1 MADRLDGQLVQTATV
16 EQQRNISR
24 MDTMAN
30 NDSNIVQTLA
40 FISMSRSRRLY
51 LAPRLN
57 FDDTRQQE
65 QMHNGKGRGFPDG
78 REDAVKPEAI
88 SILHD
93 VPFQLGQEI
102 SVCACADITPDHG
115 HARQRIL
122 QEADPSPVHNRS
134 PSGMMGRLPF
144 QKQRKYVFLWFS
156 LRRTAVAAGA
166 TSLPGNGTTFCAFN
180 DATSRTAG
188 VLKPSAGPHP
198 HGLFSGTKHARL
210 RVGAKVMLQRGTPR
224 IMPACSASSRASPA
238 AGGCAFSLEAGR
250 TGWMAG
256 IVVRPN
262 LGGTAPAKT
271 ETVDDRWG
279 WYALTQLQYLIMGGG
294 LLLPPP
300 LRPGKPKIIIGHS
313 PLQAQTQTQTHC
325 TALQQ
330 GRATAAP
337 RLTRPG
343 CQLERAH
350 HLSPA
355 AVPAPL
361 VPPPKHPGSWWGPVH
376 PLCPWTGPLLVPP
389 FGCMLQDARRTPLD
403 SPRSACNSPKGPTEL
418 DRSILVLQNEHT
430 SAGTK
435 GVGGAGKTFHRPRRI
450 APSPEKE

>member
-93 VPFQLGQEI
+93 VPFQRGQEI
-102 SVCACADITPDHG
+102 SLFAASRPDHG

-122 QEADPSPVHNRS
+122 QEADPSPVHNLS

-180 DATSRTAG
+180 DAASRTAG

-300 LRPGKPKIIIGHS
+300 LRPGKPKIIRAGYCSASPDPPWMPTGESPS
-313 PLQAQTQTQTHC
+313 PLSRGRSSTPP
-325 TALQQ
+325 LQ
-330 GRATAAP
+330 
-337 RLTRPG
+337 
-343 CQLERAH
+343 
-350 HLSPA
+350 
-355 AVPAPL
+355 
-361 VPPPKHPGSWWGPVH
+361 HP
-376 PLCPWTGPLLVPP
+376 
-389 FGCMLQDARRTPLD
+389 
-403 SPRSACNSPKGPTEL
+403 
-418 DRSILVLQNEHT
+418 
-430 SAGTK
+430 
-435 GVGGAGKTFHRPRRI
+435 
-450 APSPEKE
+450 

>member
-1 MADRLDGQLVQTATV
+1 MPLHSTG
-16 EQQRNISR
+16 
-24 MDTMAN
+24 
-30 NDSNIVQTLA
+30 
-40 FISMSRSRRLY
+40 RLY

-102 SVCACADITPDHG
+102 SLFAASRPVHG

-122 QEADPSPVHNRS
+122 QEADPSPVHNLS

-180 DATSRTAG
+180 DAASRTAG

-198 HGLFSGTKHARL
+198 HRAVLWDEARS
-210 RVGAKVMLQRGTPR
+210 AKSWRKGHVAATPR

-300 LRPGKPKIIIGHS
+300 LRPGKPKIIS
-313 PLQAQTQTQTHC
+313 
-325 TALQQ
+325 
-330 GRATAAP
+330 
-337 RLTRPG
+337 
-343 CQLERAH
+343 
-350 HLSPA
+350 
-355 AVPAPL
+355 
-361 VPPPKHPGSWWGPVH
+361 
-376 PLCPWTGPLLVPP
+376 PLLVPP